1 MKNSYYQ
8 KAKFLLSAARM
19 SQMPTDEGM
28 EVAFVG
34 RSNAGKST
42 ALNILTGQKQLAR
55 TSKTPGRTQ
64 LVNFFGL
71 DEERRLVDLPGH
83 GYAKVSS
90 SMKRDWQKLIDSYLR
105 DRGCLK
111 GLVLLMDIRHPL
123 QPFEQEIIQ
132 WASQVQLP
140 VHILLTKADK
150 LKRGPASTALLTVKK
165 KIKQHGKLISVQIFS
180 ALKHI
185 GVEELAQ
192 QLNSWFAI

>member
-71 DEERRLVDLPGH
+71 DEERRLVDLPGY
-83 GYAKVSS
+83 GYAKVSGG
-90 SMKRDWQKLIDSYLR
+90 MKRDWQKLIDSYLR
-105 DRGCLK
+105 DRNCLQ

-123 QPFEQEIIQ
+123 QPFEQNIIQ
-132 WASQVQLP
+132 WAAQIQLP

-150 LKRGPASTALLTVKK
+150 LKRGPANATLLTVKK
-165 KIKQHGKLISVQIFS
+165 NIKQHGKLISVQIFS
-180 ALKHI
+180 ALKWV